1 MTAHPVRTDDS
12 GETAKG
18 ETMAIGPIQ
27 LIVLSFDKPKFKGE
41 ILAELDRLK
50 ENDVVRL
57 IDGLAVHKDAE
68 GEVTVIKR
76 SDLTGD
82 DAKEFGAV
90 VGALIGVGMAGA
102 EGAAAGAEAGAEATA
117 EGVDLLHEE
126 DALDVVDKI
135 PDDSAAAILLVEHRW
150 AIPLRDA
157 LLRANGTPVME
168 MFIHPLDL
176 VMVGLLAQE
185 EADKHLAVKS

>member
-1 MTAHPVRTDDS
+1 
-12 GETAKG
+12 
-18 ETMAIGPIQ
+18 MAIGPIQ
-27 LIVLSFDKPKFKGE
+27 LIVLSFDKPQFKGE

-76 SDLTGD
+76 SDLKGA
-82 DAKEFGAV
+82 DAQEFGAV

-102 EGAAAGAEAGAEATA
+102 EGAEAGAEAGAAATE

-126 DALDVVDKI
+126 DALDVVDQI
-135 PDDSAAAILLVEHRW
+135 PNDSAAAILLVEHRW
-150 AIPLRDA
+150 AIPLRNAVYRAGGLPVADA
-157 LLRANGTPVME
+157 
-168 MFIHPLDL
+168 FIHPLDL
-176 VMVGLLAQE
+176 VAVGAIAASEVEELAG
-185 EADKHLAVKS
+185 AKS